1 MKAVYFVD
9 DVRDKL
15 VPIGDIKQHPENPNN
30 GDLEALIESIQVNGF
45 YSTITVDRNTGYI
58 LAGNHRYQALC
69 ALNAT
74 HIPVVWV
81 DKDRSGAIRLMVG
94 DNKTGKLAV
103 VDAGQQIELLRELAE
118 TPMGLAGSGFTQDS
132 FLQLLQDYANQGN
145 QIPTTD
151 GFGHGVAPSGIFQVV
166 VDFRDEDA
174 RDALFADLAE
184 RPEYD
189 GQVRTVNI

>member
-1 MKAVYFVD
+1 MKAVHFVD
-9 DVRDKL
+9 DVKDKL
-15 VPIGDIKQHPENPNN
+15 VPIDQVRQHPDNPNN
-30 GDLEALIESIQVNGF
+30 GDVEALIESIQVNGF
-45 YSTITVDRNTGYI
+45 YTTIAVDRATGYI

-74 HIPVVWV
+74 HIPVVWL
-81 DKDRSGAIRLMVG
+81 DKDRSGSVRVLVG

-118 TPMGLAGSGFTQDS
+118 TPMGLAGSGFNQDS

-145 QIPTTD
+145 QIPTAD
-151 GFGHGVAPSGIFQVV
+151 GFGHGVAPSGIYQVV
-166 VDFRDEDA
+166 VDFRDEDQ
-174 RDALFADLAE
+174 RDVLFAELAE

-189 GQVRTVNI
+189 GLVRTMNI

>member
-1 MKAVYFVD
+1 MKAVHFVD

-15 VPIGDIKQHPENPNN
+15 VPITDVKQHPDNPNN
-30 GDLEALIESIQVNGF
+30 GDIEALVESIQVNGF
-45 YSTITVDRNTGYI
+45 YTTIAVDRNTGYI

-69 ALNAT
+69 ALGAT
-74 HIPVVWV
+74 QIPVVWL
-81 DKDRSGAIRLMVG
+81 DKDRSGAVRVLVG

-132 FLQLLQDYANQGN
+132 FLQLLQDFANQGN
-145 QIPTTD
+145 QIPTSD

-174 RDALFADLAE
+174 RDTLFADLAE

-189 GQVRTVNI
+189 GMVRTVNI